1 MWHKARRRMERG
13 DFKYLLLDALR
24 DKPMHGYEIMRVTSE
39 KYGGLYMP
47 SPGLVYP
54 TLQLLEDQGL
64 VISKT
69 ENGKKVYTITG
80 EGMKFLVDKKPILE
94 DVFQRRQK
102 FFKGPRG
109 DLIKEGRRLVRLLWS
124 HGELSD
130 DKAKEISRILAET
143 SRKIESILS
152 Q

>member
-1 MWHKARRRMERG
+1 MERG

-24 DKPMHGYEIMRVTSE
+24 DKPMHGYEIMRVISE

-54 TLQLLEDQGL
+54 TLQLLEDQGH

-69 ENGKKVYTITG
+69 ENGKKIYTITG

-109 DLIKEGRRLVRLLWS
+109 DLIREGRRLVRLIWS